1 MSDIFIS
8 YCRDDFDHVNRIVN
22 KLQNKGFSIWWDKK
36 IDPGKF
42 YDEIIV
48 EQINSA
54 KCVLVFWSNRSVH
67 SDWVKDEAEVAKN
80 KKNLIPVLIEDV
92 TLPLGFGRI
101 QTSNLINLSDHNNI
115 EMELNKLYN
124 AINNIIIKPTNNKNN
139 ELKSNLL
146 IDNSLSPK
154 NNKKIILFLSSL
166 FLTSFIILLAFYVKY
181 IIKPSY
187 TNETIYPSK
196 IFTNSINM
204 KFVLIEPGNFI
215 MGDTSEPSENFNQYL
230 DTQHRVEITEPFYI
244 QTTEVT
250 QSQWKS
256 IMGQNPSKFNN
267 CESCPVENVSWNDA
281 HSFVTNLNIKEK
293 EIKYRLPYEAEWEYA
308 CQKGNTTVTN
318 NLSSK
323 TEVVT
328 QYIPN
333 SLGIYGMADNV
344 YEWCFDWHGE
354 YPNYAVKD
362 PNGPTRGKNRIN
374 RGGSWHNS
382 QNLSYNICT
391 NRGFDQP
398 DYKTPYIGFR
408 VAASVK

>member
-8 YCRDDFDHVNRIVN
+8 YCRDDFNHVNIIAN

-36 IDPGKF
+36 IDPGKSF
-42 YDEIIV
+42 DEIIV
-48 EQINSA
+48 KQINSA
-54 KCVLVFWSNRSVH
+54 KCVLVFWSKRSVH

-80 KKNLIPVLIEDV
+80 KKNLIPVLIEEV

-101 QTSNLINLSDHNNI
+101 QTSNLINLSDHNNS

-124 AINNIIIKPTNNKNN
+124 AINNIIIKTNNKNN
-139 ELKSNLL
+139 ALKNNLL
-146 IDNSLSPK
+146 LDKSLSPK
-154 NNKKIILFLSSL
+154 KNKKILFLSSL
-166 FLTSFIILLAFYVKY
+166 ILTFIILLAYYVY
-181 IIKPSY
+181 YIKPSY
-187 TNETIYPSK
+187 INRTIYPSK

-204 KFVLIEPGNFI
+204 KFVLIEPGDFI
-215 MGDTSEPSENFNQYL
+215 MGNTSGPSENFKQYF
-230 DTQHRVEITEPFYI
+230 DSQHRVEITEPFYI

-250 QSQWKS
+250 QRQWKS
-256 IMGQNPSKFNN
+256 IMVKNPSKFNN

-293 EIKYRLPYEAEWEYA
+293 ETRYRLLYEAEWEYA

-323 TEVVT
+323 TEIVT
-328 QYIPN
+328 KKIPN

-344 YEWCFDWHGE
+344 YEWCSDWYGE
-354 YPNYAVKD
+354 YPNYSVKD
-362 PNGPTRGKNRIN
+362 PCGPNRGKNKIN
-374 RGGSWHNS
+374 RGGSWHYS
-382 QNLSYNICT
+382 QNLSNCICT